1 VLFCKYW
8 FLFCQCFKFEQKQLF
23 DFDFFRAA
31 FETPLLFDA
40 LHASEICSRD
50 FQRQS
55 LKTETGLAALP
66 PLAAA
71 APPCLTLWHP
81 TPHSHVCER
90 WKEKHKFYT
99 SNLKIH
105 TKVQQSQLKKKQNN
119 AVYYFIYLI
128 RLPVVF
134 AALTLLLLLLN

>member
-66 PLAAA
+66 PFGHRRPPLFDPLA
-71 APPCLTLWHP
+71 
-81 TPHSHVCER
+81 PHSALPCVR
-90 WKEKHKFYT
+90 A
-99 SNLKIH
+99 LKRK
-105 TKVQQSQLKKKQNN
+105 T
-119 AVYYFIYLI
+119 
-128 RLPVVF
+128 
-134 AALTLLLLLLN
+134 